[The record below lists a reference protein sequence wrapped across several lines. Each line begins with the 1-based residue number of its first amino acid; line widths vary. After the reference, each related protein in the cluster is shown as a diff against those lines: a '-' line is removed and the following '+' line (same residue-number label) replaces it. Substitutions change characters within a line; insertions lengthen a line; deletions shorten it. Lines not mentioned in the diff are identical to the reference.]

1 MWLDQQGYGSV
12 ALLGAVMSSKQR
24 EMLYNI
30 KTNEFVLCLDN
41 DSVGQKAINKI
52 FKELSQSYVVSYIE
66 LPQGY
71 KDVQDIKDKNVLC
84 DIIENR
90 LYW

>member
-1 MWLDQQGYGSV
+1 
-12 ALLGAVMSSKQR
+12 
-24 EMLYNI
+24 MLI
-30 KTNEFVLCLDN
+30 VKI
-41 DSVGQKAINKI
+41 KAINKI

-66 LPQGY
+66 LPRGY

>member
-1 MWLDQQGYGSV
+1 MVRPTGIRFSGLI
-12 ALLGAVMSSKQR
+12 GAVLSSKQR

-66 LPQGY
+66 LPHGY